1 MVACY
6 DRAASSTPARSSR
19 TPDKERALTETT
31 AQGRVPEPATAPAV
45 KRPPHRKDIH
55 GLRGLGIVMVV
66 AYHLW
71 TNGRVSGG
79 VDVFLII
86 SAYLMTASM
95 VRKGRAFRVVTFLI
109 QRFRRLVPQAAIV
122 IAATLAVGWFFLPP
136 TRQPTLMHHA
146 QSSLFYVENWTLIE
160 QAVNYTAVDPGGVSP
175 FQHFWSLSIQGQ
187 VFVVWPLLFV
197 ACLFVASLIRA
208 RLRLTLAVVF
218 GAITI
223 ASFVYAQFAIAA
235 DRSSAY
241 FNTFARVWEFSLA
254 ALLALI
260 PRMTMPRKVAIP
272 MGWAGL
278 AAVVATGFLVGR
290 EPFPGPVALLP
301 ALGAAAVMIADL
313 DSNDKR
319 DAAYWLS
326 QRPVTFIANRAYGL
340 YLWHWP
346 VYAYFMA
353 LTATETTRL
362 GIPGSV
368 FVLVVSLLLADLST
382 RLVERRFHRLDVLT
396 SKRGALSAIAVFVI
410 IVVGLVEGMTRI
422 LDDDVARTAAGEN
435 PGAQAVTPGAPATPT
450 TTATAPVRGA
460 APGDSV
466 VANDWPH
473 TTARCTLEEMP
484 PVFPGG
490 NCYEIRPDRE
500 PTRTVVL
507 IGDSHS
513 WQWSTILVPM
523 AIERGWHLIMPNQP
537 RCRITLPNPWSNE
550 DCLEYS
556 RQMVDWIVTHRPDQV
571 ITVGSRAQ
579 AAGPELEV
587 ETYADAIRPVADA
600 GIQVVNIRDNP
611 RWTFNMPD
619 CVQRWG
625 VASPRCTATR
635 HEKLADEWPRE
646 TLADLPNMA
655 YLDFTELLCPGGP
668 DALCPGVLGN
678 VYVYMDDNHI
688 SRTYALT
695 MREEFELQWDAAVR

>member
-1 MVACY
+1 MKQQ
-6 DRAASSTPARSSR
+6 TPSGGVLAYPDGIGKEHTLSQAESQARDVQATTGPAGKKKR
-19 TPDKERALTETT
+19 T
-31 AQGRVPEPATAPAV
+31 
-45 KRPPHRKDIH
+45 PHRKDIH
-55 GLRGLGIVMVV
+55 GLRGLGIVLVV

-86 SAYLMTASM
+86 SAYLMTGSM
-95 VRKGRAFRVVTFLI
+95 VRRGRSFRVVTFLI

-122 IAATLAVGWFFLPP
+122 IAASLAVGWFFLPP
-136 TRQPTLMHHA
+136 TRQPTLMLHA
-146 QSSLFYVENWTLIE
+146 QSSLFYLENWTLIE
-160 QAVNYTAVDPGGVSP
+160 QSVNYTAVDPGGVSP
-175 FQHFWSLSIQGQ
+175 FQHYWSLSIQGQ

-197 ACLFVASLIRA
+197 ACLFLASLFKA
-208 RLRLTLAVVF
+208 RLKIVLGLAF
-218 GAITI
+218 GAITVG
-223 ASFVYAQFAIAA
+223 SFVYAQYAITQ

-241 FNTFARVWEFSLA
+241 FDTFARVWEFSLA
-254 ALLALI
+254 ALLALV
-260 PRMTMPRKVAIP
+260 PRVTMPRALAIP
-272 MGWAGL
+272 MGWLGL
-278 AAVVATGFLVGR
+278 GAVVATGFLVGR

-313 DSNDKR
+313 DSTDKR

-326 QRPVTFIANRAYGL
+326 RRPVTFIANRAYGL

-362 GIPGSV
+362 GWKGSV
-368 FVLVVSLLLADLST
+368 FVLTLSLLLADLST
-382 RLVERRFHRLDVLT
+382 RLVERRFHKLEVLT

-410 IVVGLVEGMTRI
+410 IVVGLVAGMTRV
-422 LDDDVARTAAGEN
+422 LERDVARTVAAEN
-435 PGAQAVTPGAPATPT
+435 PGARAVTPGVSPTPT
-450 TTATAPVRGA
+450 TVRTQEPVRGA

-466 VANDWPH
+466 VANDWPLPTGH
-473 TTARCTLEEMP
+473 CQLDPMP
-484 PVFPGG
+484 PVFEGG
-490 NCYEIRPDRE
+490 NCYEIRPEGE
-500 PTRTVVL
+500 PTRRVVL
-507 IGDSHS
+507 VGDSHA
-513 WQWSTILVPM
+513 WQWSTVLVPM
-523 AIERGWHLIMPNQP
+523 AIERGWHLIMPNHP
-537 RCRITLPNPWSNE
+537 RCRVTLENPWSNE
-550 DCLEYS
+550 TCLEYS
-556 RQMVDWIVTHRPDQV
+556 RLVVEWILTNDVDQV
-571 ITVGSRAQ
+571 VTVGSRAQ

-587 ETYADAIRPVADA
+587 ETYADAIRPVVDA

-625 VASPRCTATR
+625 TTSERCTAPR

-646 TLADLPNMA
+646 SLEGMSNMA

-668 DALCPGVLGN
+668 EALCPGVLGN

-688 SRTYALT
+688 SRTYALS
-695 MREEFELQWDAAVR
+695 MRDDFEAQWDAVVR

>member
-1 MVACY
+1 M
-6 DRAASSTPARSSR
+6 PILARPGEER
-19 TPDKERALTETT
+19 TLTET
-31 AQGRVPEPATAPAV
+31 APQQ
-45 KRPPHRKDIH
+45 RTPHRTDIH
-55 GLRGLGIVMVV
+55 GLRGLGIVLVV

-86 SAYLMTASM
+86 SAYLMTGSM

-146 QSSLFYVENWTLIE
+146 QSSLFYIENWTLIE

-175 FQHFWSLSIQGQ
+175 FQHYWSLSIQGQ

-197 ACLFVASLIRA
+197 ACLFIASLLKA
-208 RLRLTLAVVF
+208 RLKLVLGVVF
-218 GAITI
+218 GAITVS
-223 ASFVYAQFAIAA
+223 SFIYAQFGIAA
-235 DRSSAY
+235 DRSAAY
-241 FNTFARVWEFSLA
+241 FDTFARVWEFSLA
-254 ALLALI
+254 ALIALV
-260 PRMTMPRKVAIP
+260 PRLKMPRGVAIP
-272 MGWAGL
+272 LGWAGL
-278 AAVVATGFLVGR
+278 GAVVATGFLVGR

-301 ALGAAAVMIADL
+301 ALGAAAVMVADL
-313 DSNDKR
+313 NAEDKR

-326 QRPVTFIANRAYGL
+326 RRPVTFVANRAYGL

-346 VYAYFMA
+346 VYAYFMS
-353 LTATETTRL
+353 LTETHTTRL
-362 GIPGSV
+362 GIGGSV
-368 FVLVVSLLLADLST
+368 LVLTVSLVLADLST
-382 RLVERRFHRLDVLT
+382 RLVERRFHRLEVLS

-410 IVVGLVEGMTRI
+410 IVVGLVEGMTRV
-422 LDDDVARTAAGEN
+422 LDQNVARTAAGDN
-435 PGAQAVTPGAPATPT
+435 PGALAVTPGAPATPT
-450 TTATAPVRGA
+450 VTAEAPVRGA

-466 VANDWPH
+466 IAGDWPH
-473 TTARCTLEEMP
+473 TTARCVLDPMP
-484 PVFPGG
+484 PVFEGG
-490 NCYEIRPDRE
+490 NCYEIRPDGE

-507 IGDSHS
+507 IGDSHA
-513 WQWSTILVPM
+513 WQWSTVLVPM
-523 AIERGWHLIMPNQP
+523 AVERGWHLIMPNHP
-537 RCRITLPNPWSNE
+537 RCRITHANPWSNE
-550 DCLEYS
+550 ICLEYS
-556 RQMVDWIVTHRPDQV
+556 RLVVEWIVQNRPDQV
-571 ITVGSRAQ
+571 VTVGSRAQ

-587 ETYADAIRPVADA
+587 ETYADAIRPVVDA

-625 VASPRCTATR
+625 TTSERCTAPR
-635 HEKLADEWPRE
+635 HEKLADEWPRAS
-646 TLADLPNMA
+646 LDGLPNMA

-668 DALCPGVLGN
+668 DAPCPGVLGN

-695 MREEFELQWDAAVR
+695 MREEFEAQWDAAVR